1 MELKEYIQLQVARGR
16 SLLDSALADTPQ
28 EMVNQKGGEHLNT
41 IAAVYSHVIG
51 GEDYFVNVAILG
63 NKSRL
68 WESQGW
74 AEKLGMSAEI
84 GRNWGITIPDLA
96 AFQTYVATVRAAT
109 DAYVAT
115 VTPAELDRLVQIF
128 NNERPVAN
136 VLTILAIHTAGHGG
150 EIATIKA
157 ALGMKGLPF

>member
-1 MELKEYIQLQVARGR
+1 MELKEYIQMQVSRGR

-28 EMVNQKGGEHLNT
+28 EMVNQKGVEHLNT
-41 IAAVYSHVIG
+41 IAAVYAHVIG

-63 NKSRL
+63 KPRI

-74 AEKLGMSAEI
+74 PEKLGMSPEI
-84 GRNWGITIPDLA
+84 GRNWAITIPELA
-96 AFQTYVATVRAAT
+96 AFKTYVGAVHAAT

-115 VTPAELDRLVQIF
+115 ITPAELDRVVKVF

-136 VLTILAIHTAGHGG
+136 VLTILAIHSAGHGG